1 MNVDPGDA
9 HFEIVVQDNL
19 AFCRDHRAHFKA
31 PRTVLDGGGYD
42 RRQAADREPYLRPD
56 RHARRC
62 TRVLN
67 ISV

>member
-31 PRTVLDGGGYD
+31 PRTVLDSGGYD
-42 RRQAADREPYLRPD
+42 RRKAADREPDLRPD
-56 RHARRC
+56 RMPDSR

>member
-1 MNVDPGDA
+1 MNVDPGHA
-9 HFEIVVQDNL
+9 HFEIVVQDDL

-31 PRTVLDGGGYD
+31 PRTALD
-42 RRQAADREPYLRPD
+42 AAPTTGAKPPIANPI
-56 RHARRC
+56 HARRR

>member
-31 PRTVLDGGGYD
+31 PRTALEGGGYD
-42 RRQAADREPYLRPD
+42 RR
-56 RHARRC
+56 
-62 TRVLN
+62 VLN

>member
-1 MNVDPGDA
+1 MALPSAV
-9 HFEIVVQDNL
+9 ITS
-19 AFCRDHRAHFKA
+19 HFKA
-31 PRTVLDGGGYD
+31 PRTALDGGGYD

-56 RHARRC
+56 RHARRR